1 MTDIARAGTYRR
13 TRILRILA
21 AVTVALPL
29 LFSARAQAAWPD
41 KPIKIVVP
49 FAPGGSNDIMARLI
63 ASKLGPRMSTS
74 VVVENKGGSGGT
86 IGTEYVARSRPDGY
100 TLLFASTSI
109 TTNLATSKV
118 LRYDLE
124 KDLEPIGTI
133 ATSPFA
139 VVVAN
144 GVPAKTFK
152 EFVDLARA
160 KPGSI
165 NYGSAGVGG
174 INHLGTALLAHE
186 AGITLTHIPY
196 KGISLA
202 FTDLAGGEL
211 QMLLP
216 TVASSVQQI
225 RDGRM
230 RGLAVTG
237 AKRSPLL
244 PELPTVSEAGLPG
257 FELEAWFGLLGPA
270 GMPAEVVERLNH
282 ELNAVL
288 QSEEVRKMLEHE
300 GATPTPGGP
309 DVLGKLI
316 SSEIV
321 RWKNLIKEANIKVQ

>member
-1 MTDIARAGTYRR
+1 MTNIARTGAHGSR
-13 TRILRILA
+13 TAFLALA
-21 AVTVALPL
+21 AATIVLPL
-29 LFSARAQAAWPD
+29 LFGGRAQAAWPD
-41 KPIKIVVP
+41 NPIKIVVP

-86 IGTEYVARSRPDGY
+86 IGTEYVARSKPDGY

-109 TTNLATSKV
+109 TTNLATAKV

-139 VVVAN
+139 VVVSN
-144 GVPAKTFK
+144 ELPAKTFK

-174 INHLGTALLAHE
+174 INHLGTALLAHD

-270 GMPAEVVERLNH
+270 GMPPAVVERLNH

-288 QSEEVRKMLEHE
+288 QSADVRKMLEHE
-300 GATPTPGGP
+300 GAAPTPGGP
-309 DVLGKLI
+309 QVLKKLV

-321 RWKNLIKEANIKVQ
+321 RWKNLIKEADIKVQ